1 MKKETYDITGMSC
14 AACSARIEK
23 GISGMEGMQQCSVNL
38 LKNSMTVSYDEAELD
53 SGKIIHQVEDIGY
66 GASLHQTQGS
76 KTTGASGR
84 GKNGATDAAA
94 AAAKQMKQRLIVSL
108 VFTIPLFYISMGHM
122 AGWPLPPWLLG
133 ARNHMIFAFT
143 QFLLVLP
150 VLIAGGHYFKNGLK
164 NLWHRSPNMDSLIAL
179 GSGAAFVYGIY
190 AIYKIA
196 WGFSIEDMDMVETF
210 GMNLYFESSAMI
222 LTLITLGK
230 FMEARAKSKTS
241 EAITK
246 LMDLAP
252 KTAKVLRN
260 GQEEEISVDDVQ
272 NGDILVVRDGDTV
285 PVDGKITEGFASV
298 DESAIT
304 GESLPV
310 DKQTGDPVTGGTI
323 NRTGYFQMEATAV
336 GEHTT
341 LSKIIQLVDDATSSK
356 APIAKLADRVSSVF
370 VPVVITIALLAAILW
385 LLAGQSF
392 EFALSVAISVLVIS
406 CPCALGLATPTAI
419 MVGTGRGAAKGIL
432 IKSAEALEITH
443 SIDTVVLDKT
453 GTVTQGK
460 PVVTDVIALEA
471 DGKTAGENTQAYTE
485 LLQLAFSL
493 EKMSS
498 HPLAEAI
505 VKKAEACSAA
515 FQEVSDYE
523 MIPGQGIAGTID
535 KARCLAGNRK
545 LMETNR
551 IDISVAAGLQEKLAD
566 EGKTPLY
573 FAQGGKF
580 LGVIAAADVVKP
592 TSREAIARLQEM
604 GMDVIML
611 TGDNARTAEAIKK
624 QVGIKTVIADVL
636 PQDKEEKVR
645 QLQEQGHKVAMVGDG
660 INDAP
665 ALARADVG
673 IAIGA
678 GTDVA
683 IESADIVLMKS
694 DLMDAASAV
703 SLSRAVMRNIKQ
715 NLFWA
720 FFYNAIGIPVAA
732 GVLYPAFHI
741 LLNPMVGAAAMSFSS
756 VSVVSNALRLRF
768 FTPKWKHESGT
779 ADLQTTGNGGMMEQ
793 STAAAEI
800 ADRIAQN
807 DESKGETTMKK
818 TIKIEGMMC
827 QHCVKAATK
836 ALEGVAGVTAVTVS
850 LEDKQAVVEG
860 TATDEALTA
869 AIVDAGYEVK
879 GIE

>member
-122 AGWPLPPWLLG
+122 AGWPLPSWLLG

-190 AIYKIA
+190 TIYKIA

-419 MVGTGRGAAKGIL
+419 MEIGRA
-432 IKSAEALEITH
+432 H
-443 SIDTVVLDKT
+443 V
-453 GTVTQGK
+453 
-460 PVVTDVIALEA
+460 
-471 DGKTAGENTQAYTE
+471 
-485 LLQLAFSL
+485 
-493 EKMSS
+493 
-498 HPLAEAI
+498 
-505 VKKAEACSAA
+505 
-515 FQEVSDYE
+515 
-523 MIPGQGIAGTID
+523 
-535 KARCLAGNRK
+535 
-545 LMETNR
+545 
-551 IDISVAAGLQEKLAD
+551 
-566 EGKTPLY
+566 
-573 FAQGGKF
+573 
-580 LGVIAAADVVKP
+580 
-592 TSREAIARLQEM
+592 
-604 GMDVIML
+604 
-611 TGDNARTAEAIKK
+611 
-624 QVGIKTVIADVL
+624 
-636 PQDKEEKVR
+636 
-645 QLQEQGHKVAMVGDG
+645 
-660 INDAP
+660 
-665 ALARADVG
+665 
-673 IAIGA
+673 
-678 GTDVA
+678 
-683 IESADIVLMKS
+683 
-694 DLMDAASAV
+694 
-703 SLSRAVMRNIKQ
+703 
-715 NLFWA
+715 
-720 FFYNAIGIPVAA
+720 
-732 GVLYPAFHI
+732 
-741 LLNPMVGAAAMSFSS
+741 
-756 VSVVSNALRLRF
+756 
-768 FTPKWKHESGT
+768 
-779 ADLQTTGNGGMMEQ
+779 
-793 STAAAEI
+793 
-800 ADRIAQN
+800 
-807 DESKGETTMKK
+807 
-818 TIKIEGMMC
+818 
-827 QHCVKAATK
+827 
-836 ALEGVAGVTAVTVS
+836 
-850 LEDKQAVVEG
+850 
-860 TATDEALTA
+860 
-869 AIVDAGYEVK
+869 
-879 GIE
+879 

>member
-84 GKNGATDAAA
+84 EKNGATDAAA

-122 AGWPLPPWLLG
+122 AGWPLPSWLLG

-471 DGKTAGENTQAYTE
+471 DGKQQVKTRRRIQSFCSWPF
-485 LLQLAFSL
+485 LW
-493 EKMSS
+493 KKC
-498 HPLAEAI
+498 PAI
-505 VKKAEACSAA
+505 
-515 FQEVSDYE
+515 
-523 MIPGQGIAGTID
+523 
-535 KARCLAGNRK
+535 
-545 LMETNR
+545 
-551 IDISVAAGLQEKLAD
+551 
-566 EGKTPLY
+566 
-573 FAQGGKF
+573 
-580 LGVIAAADVVKP
+580 
-592 TSREAIARLQEM
+592 RLQRRLSKKRKH
-604 GMDVIML
+604 VQQRSRRFRIM
-611 TGDNARTAEAIKK
+611 R
-624 QVGIKTVIADVL
+624 
-636 PQDKEEKVR
+636 
-645 QLQEQGHKVAMVGDG
+645 
-660 INDAP
+660 
-665 ALARADVG
+665 
-673 IAIGA
+673 
-678 GTDVA
+678 
-683 IESADIVLMKS
+683 
-694 DLMDAASAV
+694 
-703 SLSRAVMRNIKQ
+703 
-715 NLFWA
+715 
-720 FFYNAIGIPVAA
+720 
-732 GVLYPAFHI
+732 
-741 LLNPMVGAAAMSFSS
+741 
-756 VSVVSNALRLRF
+756 
-768 FTPKWKHESGT
+768 
-779 ADLQTTGNGGMMEQ
+779 
-793 STAAAEI
+793 
-800 ADRIAQN
+800 
-807 DESKGETTMKK
+807 
-818 TIKIEGMMC
+818 
-827 QHCVKAATK
+827 
-836 ALEGVAGVTAVTVS
+836 
-850 LEDKQAVVEG
+850 
-860 TATDEALTA
+860 
-869 AIVDAGYEVK
+869 
-879 GIE
+879 

>member
-150 VLIAGGHYFKNGLK
+150 VLIAGGHYFKNGLR

-310 DKQTGDPVTGGTI
+310 DKQAGDPVTGGTI
-323 NRTGYFQMEATAV
+323 NRTGYFQMEAIAV

-471 DGKTAGENTQAYTE
+471 DGKAAGENTQAYTE
-485 LLQLAFSL
+485 LLRLAFSL

-523 MIPGQGIAGTID
+523 MIPGQGIAGTIG
-535 KARCLAGNRK
+535 KVRCLAGNRK

-636 PQDKEEKVR
+636 PEDKEEKVR

-694 DLMDAASAV
+694 DLMDTASAV
-703 SLSRAVMRNIKQ
+703 SLSRAVIRNIKQ

-732 GVLYPAFHI
+732 GVLYPVFHI
-741 LLNPMVGAAAMSFSS
+741 LLNPMIGAAAMSFSS

-768 FTPKWKHESGT
+768 FTPKWKQESGT
-779 ADLQTTGNGGMMEQ
+779 ANLQTTGNGGMMEQ
-793 STAAAEI
+793 STAVAEI

-860 TATDEALTA
+860 SATDEALTA